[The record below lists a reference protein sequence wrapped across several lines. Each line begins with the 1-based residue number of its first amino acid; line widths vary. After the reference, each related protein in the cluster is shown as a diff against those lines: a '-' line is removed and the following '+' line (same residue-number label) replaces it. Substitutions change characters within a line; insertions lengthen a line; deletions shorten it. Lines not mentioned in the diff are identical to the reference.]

1 MICIKSLTEV
11 FFIQMMLGEIEVYE
25 FAEIPFILEANLKQ
39 LLIENLNSPKV
50 ISMVASG
57 IKLSQLS
64 PAVY

>member
-1 MICIKSLTEV
+1 
-11 FFIQMMLGEIEVYE
+11 MMLGEIEVYE